1 MHTLSKTI
9 TIKKYLEKLEE
20 QGYFLLGDLHYVV
33 SSKRKEEIVYLVTSF
48 KEHNIH
54 IVLQKFLLKY
64 DPAYK
69 TDLSI
74 VIEPEFK
81 KYSDTKT
88 FLKDY
93 RNRQFEEV
101 DFDIK
106 PNMKMKF
113 ENKKDLLK
121 YIGKEIL
128 YSERVPVLQSG
139 LYDTK
144 RILTRKQMY
153 DNSSSDREDF
163 SITINNYNKYF
174 DRTSVK
180 DIEKLIYLSKCEEST
195 FEDIFENIITM
206 PLSYLAEA
214 IKPRNEEQHYSLPE
228 FTKDITIYRKLV
240 NI

>member
-9 TIKKYLEKLEE
+9 TVKKYLEILKE

-81 KYSDTKT
+81 KYPDTKA

-93 RNRQFEEV
+93 RNRQFDEI

-106 PNMKMKF
+106 PSTKIKF

-121 YIGKEIL
+121 CIGKEIL

-144 RILTRKQMY
+144 RVFTRKKT
-153 DNSSSDREDF
+153 DNVSSSQREDF
-163 SITINNYNKYF
+163 SLTLNNYNKYF
-174 DRTSVK
+174 DKTSVK
-180 DIEKLIYLSKCEEST
+180 DIEKLIYLSKCEESS
-195 FEDIFENIITM
+195 FQDIFENIVTM

-214 IKPRNEEQHYSLPE
+214 IKPRNEQQHYSLPE
-228 FTKDITIYRKLV
+228 FHKDISIYRKLI